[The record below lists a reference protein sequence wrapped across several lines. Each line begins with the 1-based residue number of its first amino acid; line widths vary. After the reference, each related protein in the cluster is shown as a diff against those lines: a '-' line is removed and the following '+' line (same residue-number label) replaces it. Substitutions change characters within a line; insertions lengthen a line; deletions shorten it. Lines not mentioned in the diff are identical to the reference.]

1 MKLSDDVI
9 ELFLI
14 SPKDR
19 DDVIVER
26 MWLSFLENA
35 S

>member
-14 SPKDR
+14 SLKHRED
-19 DDVIVER
+19 VER